1 MSHESGRSG
10 TGITEVN
17 VIPLIDVSLV
27 LVVILM
33 LLTPLGFE
41 SNIGLNRAA
50 AAGRTSP
57 NPEPVERIEIDVL
70 DEASLRVNRQVV
82 SREDLA
88 DALRPY
94 LAGETPSPVMISCA
108 DAVSH
113 GTFVGVLDVAK
124 QCGAVEIAVT
134 ESTP

>member
-1 MSHESGRSG
+1 MFHGSEKSNSAMN
-10 TGITEVN
+10 EVN

-33 LLTPLGFE
+33 LLTPLGLE
-41 SNIGLNRAA
+41 SKIGLNRAVA
-50 AAGRTSP
+50 AARASTTQKH
-57 NPEPVERIEIDVL
+57 VERLEVAVL
-70 DEASLRVNRQVV
+70 DESEIRVNRQVV
-82 SREDLA
+82 TRENLA
-88 DALRPY
+88 EALRPH
-94 LAGETPSPVMISCA
+94 LTGEVPPPVMISCA

-134 ESTP
+134 ESAP